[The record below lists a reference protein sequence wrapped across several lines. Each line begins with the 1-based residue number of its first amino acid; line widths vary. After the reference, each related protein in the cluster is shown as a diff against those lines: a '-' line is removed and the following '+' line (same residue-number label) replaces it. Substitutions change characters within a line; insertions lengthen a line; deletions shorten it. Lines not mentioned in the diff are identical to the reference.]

1 MLNPNLRLITS
12 PKAQQLGA
20 FLTPQLLLNNY
31 NVDVVHSAAVLLR
44 PGAWKEKRTLLPTF
58 PMNQGDYPGSPAFA
72 ASPPVHIPSPPL
84 ASTQLAKHL
93 PHQQP
98 PPALTEAGCSNNSH
112 RLSYKGCNSNSSS
125 FAGVQGKELDRDSS
139 EEACNAKAKP
149 TREEGEPA
157 KKKKIKP
164 KIPDPVTPAPLLPS
178 SGTINISSNDPP
190 VAGSLRYPDTISS
203 SNT

>member
-1 MLNPNLRLITS
+1 MCALAYTN
-12 PKAQQLGA
+12 
-20 FLTPQLLLNNY
+20 
-31 NVDVVHSAAVLLR
+31 
-44 PGAWKEKRTLLPTF
+44 TLLTRVSKSK
-58 PMNQGDYPGSPAFA
+58 QPGSPAFA

-98 PPALTEAGCSNNSH
+98 PPALTEAGCSNDSESDDKVVTQIAAP
-112 RLSYKGCNSNSSS
+112 LQVSKVCCGE
-125 FAGVQGKELDRDSS
+125 ELDQDSS
-139 EEACNAKAKP
+139 EEACNAKAKVPNLTITSVYTTNYDYSQP

-190 VAGSLRYPDTISS
+190 VAGSLRYPDAISS
-203 SNT
+203 SNTVGTEDQI